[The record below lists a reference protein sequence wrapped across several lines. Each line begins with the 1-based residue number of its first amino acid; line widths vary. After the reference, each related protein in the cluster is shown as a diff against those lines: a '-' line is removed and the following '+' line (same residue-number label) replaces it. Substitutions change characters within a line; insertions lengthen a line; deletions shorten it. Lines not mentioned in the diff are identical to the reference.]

1 MKRQIL
7 VALSAVALV
16 VAMFGFGPS
25 AAAQYNSATGQDG
38 QNGADLIVRP
48 VQPELRIAEEFNA
61 GPTPDTIPA
70 DLTATG
76 GTGGAG
82 ELAFTGAESTVLA
95 YIGSAMI
102 AVGATAFVGHRR
114 LKHS

>member
-7 VALSAVALV
+7 VALSAAALV

-25 AAAQYNSATGQDG
+25 AAAQYNTPT
-38 QNGADLIVRP
+38 GADFLDRP

-70 DLTATG
+70 DLTAAT

-114 LKHS
+114 LTR